1 MNRRA
6 IVWTALLIAAFG
18 GCRMGRDS
26 ELFLSG
32 TLEMTEH
39 SVGARVP
46 GRIASLGFDEGQTV
60 AKGQV
65 LATLDRFEQAQRDS
79 ERLKRQLGQG
89 GVSQQAAEQG
99 DLAVEDQRVVS
110 PVDGVVLVK
119 VRETGEIVAAGGPVA
134 VIGDTARIWVRVFV
148 PEGDIARVRLG
159 QTASVAFDG
168 IEKKTAGKVIYI
180 APKAEFTPRNVQSQE
195 ERVTQTFAVKIA
207 LDQPDPG
214 LKPGIA
220 SDVTLNLDQAP

>member
-1 MNRRA
+1 MNLR
-6 IVWTALLIAAFG
+6 VIAFITLVLPTLG
-18 GCRMGRDS
+18 GCRMGGDS
-26 ELFLSG
+26 EILLSG

-46 GRIASLGFDEGQTV
+46 GRIATLGFDEGQPVT
-60 AKGQV
+60 KGQV
-65 LATLDRFEQAQRDS
+65 LATLDRFEQAQRDN

-89 GVSQQAAEQG
+89 GVSQQAVEQG
-99 DLAVEDQRVVS
+99 DLSVEDQRVVS

-119 VRETGEIVAAGGPVA
+119 VREAGEVVAAGGPVA
-134 VIGDTARIWVRVFV
+134 VIGDTARVWVRVYV

-159 QTASVAFDG
+159 QTASLKFDG
-168 IEKKTAGKVIYI
+168 IAREVTGKVFYI
-180 APKAEFTPRNVQSQE
+180 APQAEFTPRNVQSQE

-207 LDQPDPG
+207 LDRPDPG

-220 SDVTLNLDQAP
+220 SDVTLNLGSAP